1 MRTDQQPEPA
11 QHVPREAVQQGG
23 QERPV
28 AGQEP
33 RPGLAELPLQDH
45 DLVAQRQ
52 DLDDLVPV
60 ARLELPVL
68 RELGERSAAIQ
79 SGYAALDR
87 SPDTEVL
94 ECGLGDLLAD
104 ACVNISGNAS

>member
-1 MRTDQQPEPA
+1 MRGRPGLFGRDLGSVAARQQVPVPAQHCLRPDQQPEPA

-33 RPGLAELPLQDH
+33 RPGLAKLPLQDR

-52 DLDDLVPV
+52 DLDVLVPV
-60 ARLELPVL
+60 ARRKKP
-68 RELGERSAAIQ
+68 Q
-79 SGYAALDR
+79 
-87 SPDTEVL
+87 
-94 ECGLGDLLAD
+94 
-104 ACVNISGNAS
+104 